1 MKFFWRQ
8 YRKICW
14 LYYFY
19 EMLRDAPTL
28 KKDLGQLRNI
38 DMLVK
43 QRHNELLPYYEL
55 YISEVS
61 GDYMAISLEFSSF
74 LSVFCDLMRP
84 TSIADLGTGFSSFLF
99 RSYAAQSEQD
109 VKVWSVDDSPEW
121 LEKTRG
127 FLAKQGLSDGN
138 MGIWDRF
145 IEGSYHGFDLILHD
159 LGSMDIRAKTLSR
172 VLNLVRPYGFV
183 LLDDIHIT
191 EYAPIAKKALRES
204 GFKLYS
210 LRHYTKDKFG
220 RFASLATKR
229 KGIPEDRVS

>member
-1 MKFFWRQ
+1 
-8 YRKICW
+8 
-14 LYYFY
+14 
-19 EMLRDAPTL
+19 
-28 KKDLGQLRNI
+28 
-38 DMLVK
+38 
-43 QRHNELLPYYEL
+43 LLPYYEL

-99 RSYAAQSEQD
+99 RNYAAQSEQD

-127 FLAKQGLSDGN
+127 FLAKQGLFDGN